1 MVVETNQ
8 MKNNLALKKPKLNH
22 LILVPGRGM
31 PSRKCLIKES
41 ALAG

>member
-1 MVVETNQ
+1 MVVETKQ
-8 MKNNLALKKPKLNH
+8 MKNNLALKKPKLNQ
-22 LILVPGRGM
+22 ILLLPGRGV